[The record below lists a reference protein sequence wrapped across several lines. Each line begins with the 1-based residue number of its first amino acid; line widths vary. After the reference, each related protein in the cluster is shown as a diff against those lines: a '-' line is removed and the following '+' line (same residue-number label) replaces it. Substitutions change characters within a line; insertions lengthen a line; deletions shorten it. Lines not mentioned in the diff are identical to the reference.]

1 MIKFKQLIPEQI
13 EFLKED
19 NFIYLLDYRALGES
33 LEYEIPSMRKYENIL
48 PWILNGQNIFVNQYA
63 KQLNYPNNNNLI
75 IVETESIAKKALITR
90 REEQKLTLPKTLAWF
105 INFVPHPELD
115 NLSKKYDKSCFYLY
129 SDFLK
134 FNNKIEQKK
143 IVSHTPEWKIV
154 SSYSDIVSL
163 ENKQKWYIKRNCWS
177 GGFTVFKC
185 DSVES
190 STAFKELF
198 NNPEE
203 WYLEKA
209 VDWLA
214 MSVQILIEKNC
225 VSVFWLTRQFVRD
238 EKEFCGAQCLPL
250 TLLEED
256 LFLRKELLKTIDEL
270 TSGLLSGY
278 QGFWGIDFIYDREK
292 EVYYFLEANVRLTA
306 MTIPTLLYNQD
317 PSFSLFYEDL
327 TNDAL
332 QGKEY
337 KVLSYD
343 EAYDC
348 YDVLI
353 KE

>member
-1 MIKFKQLIPEQI
+1 MK
-13 EFLKED
+13 
-19 NFIYLLDYRALGES
+19 
-33 LEYEIPSMRKYENIL
+33 
-48 PWILNGQNIFVNQYA
+48 GQNILVNQYA
-63 KQLNYPNNNNLI
+63 QQLPYSNTNNLI
-75 IVETESIAKKALITR
+75 VVETGSIAKKALITR

-115 NLSKKYDKSCFYLY
+115 DLSKKYDKSCFYLY

-143 IVSHTPEWKIV
+143 IVSNTPEWKSV

-190 STAFKELF
+190 STTFKELF

-209 VDWLA
+209 VDWLG

-270 TSGLLSGY
+270 TSGLLTGY

-317 PSFSLFYEDL
+317 SSFSCFYEDI
-327 TNDAL
+327 A
-332 QGKEY
+332 
-337 KVLSYD
+337 KVDFQHIDHKIL
-343 EAYDC
+343 AYDAVHNC
-348 YDVLI
+348 YDVLMTAAI
-353 KE
+353 SPWFSSKNR